1 MEITFLFLRS
11 AATSFLLDREEPRM
25 ATAHKEKF
33 QPVGDEK
40 FPGPHERITRTAK
53 HQFWNKYTTLTFHSK
68 QMNTGFC
75 VINVHC
81 SDDPAVDGMC
91 FIYPDGFGVQLE
103 V

>member
-1 MEITFLFLRS
+1 
-11 AATSFLLDREEPRM
+11 M

-75 VINVHC
+75 TFNVHW
-81 SDDPAVDGMC
+81 SDDPAVDGIS
-91 FIYPDGFGVQLE
+91 FIYPGRFGVQLE